1 MATLLEKC
9 NNIKNDKDT
18 NLKPENLKAGITCL
32 GVTGTLTELDTSDAT
47 ATSSDIVFG
56 KTAYVNGKKIEG
68 LVYEVP
74 AGASLTLEGSGA
86 EDLSNQSKLLVT
98 CPSEA
103 DVFFKQNSSADIVT
117 SYDKIANA
125 IGLTSDKLIKGNTIL
140 GIEGAAE
147 IESASG
153 DVKLFET
160 IDEMQADAEVKEGD
174 LALVYRHEI
183 QPITVDSHFSK
194 AVFPKTVV
202 LPSTMTDY
210 ADLMFRAVDDSIMF
224 ECWGQLDASM
234 FMMDCYTETG
244 NTRIQYES
252 SDGITYN
259 RTRLQGDGVDGDS
272 VDFGTEIYY
281 AYPEM
286 WNDAM
291 GYFLQSESANY
302 QGLFEYTLNI
312 KTEYIKIP
320 LRDGII
326 YKYDSTTSK
335 MIKSW
340 ENVLYYDKMFKAAD
354 LQAMAKRIVDN
365 EQLENNIFAFYIDPN
380 DNLCMAAS
388 HKTDGAP
395 YYYSNTLSNLEYDVN
410 GNFIGCGS
418 TRAGGPNTGADYAMD
433 IYHIDLE
440 NKTYNFVERVNMV
453 KKVIAN
459 GVWKMTYGIPSKT
472 TIVKVYPNNNTMIDT
487 DTALFCTYGSD
498 DVSIENLNG
507 LNKAVLD
514 TWLYKDMYMPAQTQ
528 FTATESTVLPG
539 IVAYGSTGVV
549 IGDETMYHSFPLL
562 DYLTSF
568 GADPWNDGTVIITN
582 KNDTS
587 KIGEITLG
595 EDYTAKFKNITANI
609 WNDAR
614 SIFPI
619 GDYYVLSRKSTPI
632 IELYNR
638 ELTLLSSYTIPDI
651 TQVYQIL
658 RAHLE
663 GDVVHLFIGAQ
674 DYNHVA
680 VVDMPLEGGA
690 VGVSV
695 SSETWRSIE
704 SYIYTNDAWYVLLGG
719 AFYKYSVGTQPKLLY
734 TFRSGAYSYN
744 DYGMCQCGNDL
755 YALYGHCGSSSYNW
769 VGPTYIVKLDL
780 ATDECVLYK
789 EYSTRVQL
797 TSNGYVATTTG
808 VYHVTDLDT
817 VLNTDVTS
825 VNHTYPNTLYDP
837 ATGYFWTC
845 GVEFFV
851 SKTGANW
858 TGDLLLRPNE
868 ALYKHFYGT
877 IYPDNVTIT
886 SMDVDFTHMSEYKV
900 SQVCAIADNSDNSM
914 LHVYRIDVDYKNGS
928 SVEGSSVAPLHDIIV
943 ANSYLPIE

>member
-18 NLKPENLKAGITCL
+18 NLKPENLKAGVTCL

-47 ATSSDIVFG
+47 ATAEDIAIG
-56 KTAYVNGKKIEG
+56 ASAYVNGEKITGTVRTVEAPDNG
-68 LVYEVP
+68 WGSLANFIDYNTYEPNTAMVQI
-74 AGASLTLEGSGA
+74 AA
-86 EDLSNQSKLLVT
+86 EDDYLIRQGGKLET
-98 CPSEA
+98 AIPYATIA
-103 DVFFKQNSSADIVT
+103 DTYSIT
-117 SYDKIANA
+117 GDKIVA
-125 IGLTSDKLIKGNTIL
+125 GNTIL
-140 GIEGAAE
+140 GVEGTAKISE
-147 IESASG
+147 G
-153 DVKLFET
+153 DSEGVKLFET
-160 IDEMQADAEVKEGD
+160 VEEMQADTEAEEGD
-174 LALVYRHEI
+174 LALVYRNEL
-183 QPITVDSHFSK
+183 QPITVDSRFSK
-194 AVFPKTVV
+194 AVFPETVV
-202 LPSTMTDY
+202 LPNAITDY

-507 LNKAVLD
+507 LNEAVLD
-514 TWLYKDMYMPAQTQ
+514 TWLYKDMYIAAPNQ
-528 FTATESTVLPG
+528 FDVEIKDILPG
-539 IVAYGSTGVV
+539 KICYGANGVV
-549 IGDETMYHSFPLL
+549 IGDNSIYNNLDINAFNPNETFTDFSAGVYAKAKALYKDLKPIVLTDRNQVDKTIYIIPKNENNELLIDHSQISDLSFMYQSANNLIRVEGFENNIATNACGLFSGCSNL
-562 DYLTSF
+562 EYVDISGLTSQNLTNIRQMF
-568 GADPWNDGTVIITN
+568 TQCHKLKTAILGPCCSVATTSITDLFASCHALTKVDVSQFNTSNITN
-582 KNDTS
+582 FTS
-587 KIGEITLG
+587 MFHDCNSLVEL
-595 EDYTAKFKNITANI
+595 D
-609 WNDAR
+609 
-614 SIFPI
+614 
-619 GDYYVLSRKSTPI
+619 LSNFNTEKVTDFDWMF
-632 IELYNR
+632 YNCTS
-638 ELTLLSSYTIPDI
+638 L
-651 TQVYQIL
+651 
-658 RAHLE
+658 
-663 GDVVHLFIGAQ
+663 
-674 DYNHVA
+674 
-680 VVDMPLEGGA
+680 
-690 VGVSV
+690 
-695 SSETWRSIE
+695 
-704 SYIYTNDAWYVLLGG
+704 
-719 AFYKYSVGTQPKLLY
+719 K
-734 TFRSGAYSYN
+734 
-744 DYGMCQCGNDL
+744 
-755 YALYGHCGSSSYNW
+755 
-769 VGPTYIVKLDL
+769 KLDL
-780 ATDECVLYK
+780 SSFVFSGQQASSAWMTFTGIPSDCLIYVK
-789 EYSTRVQL
+789 DQTAKDWIL
-797 TSNGYVATTTG
+797 TVRS
-808 VYHVTDLDT
+808 
-817 VLNTDVTS
+817 
-825 VNHTYPNTLYDP
+825 
-837 ATGYFWTC
+837 
-845 GVEFFV
+845 
-851 SKTGANW
+851 
-858 TGDLLLRPNE
+858 
-868 ALYKHFYGT
+868 
-877 IYPDNVTIT
+877 
-886 SMDVDFTHMSEYKV
+886 DFTNV
-900 SQVCAIADNSDNSM
+900 QI
-914 LHVYRIDVDYKNGS
+914 KNIGGG
-928 SVEGSSVAPLHDIIV
+928 E
-943 ANSYLPIE
+943 EQ